1 MDVKTT
7 FLNGSLDK
15 TIYMVQPKSF
25 IAKGQKMKVCEL
37 QKSIYGLKQAFRSW
51 NIRFDLWIKSIGLS
65 NILMNPVCTRDAA
78 ETWWWFLVIHE
89 DDIPII
95 ENNDGKIVF
104 SK

>member
-1 MDVKTT
+1 MCK
-7 FLNGSLDK
+7 
-15 TIYMVQPKSF
+15 
-25 IAKGQKMKVCEL
+25 L
-37 QKSIYGLKQAFRSW
+37 QKSMDLSKHQGLGTSSLIYGLSQL
-51 NIRFDLWIKSIGLS
+51 DLS
-65 NILMNPVCTRDAA
+65 NILMNPVCIRDAA